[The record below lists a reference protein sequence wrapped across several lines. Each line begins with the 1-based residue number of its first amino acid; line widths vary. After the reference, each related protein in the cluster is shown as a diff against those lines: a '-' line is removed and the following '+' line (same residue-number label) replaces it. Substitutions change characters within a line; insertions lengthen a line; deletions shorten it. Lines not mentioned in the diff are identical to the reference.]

1 MLVFVYIF
9 FIATLPLWQFYKGGV
24 LHMESN
30 VEFWTSAR
38 FFQRLDFLLEMKGIT
53 FNQLSFMSET
63 SISSI
68 YQARRRKTMPSFQTL
83 CCLCDALGIKLW
95 EFFDTDAERTAA
107 MENVVSQMKNLSAD
121 SQSILAALVKQM
133 K

>member
-1 MLVFVYIF
+1 
-9 FIATLPLWQFYKGGV
+9 
-24 LHMESN
+24 MESN
-30 VEFWTSAR
+30 ANFWTSAR
-38 FFQRLDFLLEMKGIT
+38 FFRRLDFLLEQKGIT

-83 CCLCDALGIKLW
+83 CCLCDALSIKLW
-95 EFFDTDAERTAA
+95 EFFDTDAERTVE
-107 MENVVSQMKNLSAD
+107 MEQVVSQMKSLSAD
-121 SQSILAALVKQM
+121 SQSVLVALVKQM